1 VTCLLKSQ
9 ILILFM
15 LLWSTHLWAQ
25 GRDYFP
31 PRDSAGGWRT
41 LRDPA
46 QIRKATGIDVGRLD
60 QAFEYTERTT
70 QHGGLLVVRH
80 GWLVYEKY
88 FGKGNRLANPQIA
101 SVSKAFTSI
110 ACGIML
116 EEKRG
121 KIPEG
126 LEQKVFTEKYLP
138 EAFPLDDPRKA
149 DIKLGQ
155 LLAMTSGLHEESNV
169 AYVYG
174 HQQILEPPQ
183 PRGPDQDLSALH
195 TSMWCNPG
203 GGYCYSS
210 AGVHIASIVLRH
222 LTGMEMQQYISER
235 LAEPMQWGRWEYVH
249 QRLDG
254 TPVPHTPGGY
264 GIALHSTDAL
274 RFGYLLLHKG
284 RWGAQQLVPAAY
296 VQLCGRLSPYNPHSP
311 FSLQFEVNADGHI
324 IGAPRDVFL
333 KSGAGGFSLIV
344 VPSLD
349 MVIYKMGSLASEDQ
363 YDPALTGLPLTYKYD
378 GSRDNWKP
386 LPHDEF
392 FEGPITTDDGVH
404 RVIALVVESIVDCLK

>member
-1 VTCLLKSQ
+1 
-9 ILILFM
+9 M
-15 LLWSTHLWAQ
+15 
-25 GRDYFP
+25 
-31 PRDSAGGWRT
+31 
-41 LRDPA
+41 
-46 QIRKATGIDVGRLD
+46 
-60 QAFEYTERTT
+60 
-70 QHGGLLVVRH
+70 
-80 GWLVYEKY
+80 
-88 FGKGNRLANPQIA
+88 A

-116 EEKRG
+116 EEKRDQ
-121 KIPEG
+121 IPQG

-169 AYVYG
+169 AYVHG
-174 HQQILEPPQ
+174 HQQILEPPP
-183 PRGPDQDLSALH
+183 PRRPDQDLSALH
-195 TSMWCNPG
+195 ASMWCDPG

-235 LAEPMQWGRWEYVH
+235 LAKPMQWGRWEYVH
-249 QRLDG
+249 QRPDG
-254 TPVPHTPGGY
+254 SPVPHTPGGY

-284 RWGAQQLVPAAY
+284 RWGAQQLAPAAY
-296 VQLCGRLSPYNPHSP
+296 VQLCSRPSPYNPHSP

-363 YDPALTGLPLTYKYD
+363 YDPALTGLPLTYRYD

-404 RVIALVVESIVDCLK
+404 RVIAMVVASIVECLK